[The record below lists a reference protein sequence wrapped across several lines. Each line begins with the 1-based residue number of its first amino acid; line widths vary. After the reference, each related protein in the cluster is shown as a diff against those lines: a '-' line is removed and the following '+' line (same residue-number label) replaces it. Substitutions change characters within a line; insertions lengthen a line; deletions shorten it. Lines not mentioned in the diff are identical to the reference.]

1 MWGTRN
7 PVSHSHY
14 IHARLAPNLTRQ
26 MNSSIS
32 LTQAYL
38 KHLEKTS
45 KLSTASGSSDRGVA
59 LVGVRCLCD
68 LLPSMAHFNFAT
80 NLLNAVVALALK
92 TPDTQVRTAAD
103 VQLSFAAIAGG
114 GSYP

>member
-1 MWGTRN
+1 MLGTE
-7 PVSHSHY
+7 PAVSPL
-14 IHARLAPNLTRQ
+14 RPDLTRQ
-26 MNSSIS
+26 MTFPVP

-92 TPDTQVRTAAD
+92 TPDTQVRTAD
-103 VQLSFAAIAGG
+103 HVHLG
-114 GSYP
+114 